1 LFSSQEAPES
11 FFTEGMEPMYM
22 LSVAAGSTGQGW
34 VRALEA
40 LACLCTAIP
49 LAVTA
54 AESMPAPVPIRAY
67 ETGHSMLLRQAVLPG
82 TRSDDAWRRI
92 RSSAMTDANSTLV
105 SESEQWPAERPM
117 RAIARVPA
125 AARPDDVW
133 QRLREGFALPDL
145 DSPLVSECEQW
156 YAEHPEHLK
165 RVIARSRRYL
175 YHIVEE
181 VEKRGMPAEVALLPM
196 MESAL
201 NPMAYSRAHASGLWQ
216 FIPSTGRNY
225 NLRQDWWLDSRRDV
239 VASTTAALD
248 YLQFLHELHGDW
260 HLAFAS
266 YNAGERS
273 VARAIGKN
281 RAEGLPTDYAS
292 LPMPRETRYY
302 VPKLQALKNIVSR
315 PEAFGVTLDPVPNEP
330 YFAAI
335 SAPADIDIRLA
346 AELAQIPLAELLA
359 LNAGYKR
366 PIIPGSHTLVLPAGR
381 VATFQANLDNHE
393 RPLVSWQT
401 YVLKP
406 GDRLDRLAVRHGIAL
421 ASLKRVNGIAPR
433 ARARPGQQLLL
444 PIIGT
449 EAGAAPLPA
458 LFRAPAPPKRGETLF

>member
-1 LFSSQEAPES
+1 M
-11 FFTEGMEPMYM
+11 EGVERMYEP
-22 LSVAAGSTGQGW
+22 SVAAFAQGW
-34 VRALEA
+34 VRALEG

-54 AESMPAPVPIRAY
+54 AESMPAPGPIRAY
-67 ETGHSMLLRQAVLPG
+67 ETGHSMLLRQAVLPAAG
-82 TRSDDAWRRI
+82 SDDAWRRI
-92 RSSAMTDANSTLV
+92 RSASAVADANSTLV
-105 SESEQWPAERPM
+105 SESEQWPAEHPM
-117 RAIARVPA
+117 RVIAPGPA

-133 QRLREGFALPDL
+133 RRLRDGFAVPDL
-145 DSPLVSECEQW
+145 DSPLVSECERW
-156 YAEHPEHLK
+156 YVEHPEHLK

-175 YHIVEE
+175 YYIVEE
-181 VEKRGMPAEVALLPM
+181 VEKRGMPTEVALLPM

-216 FIPSTGRNY
+216 FMPSTGKNY

-239 VASTTAALD
+239 VASTSAALD

-273 VARAIGKN
+273 VVRAIGKN

-315 PEAFGVTLDPVPNEP
+315 PEAFGVTFDPVPNEP

-335 SAPADIDIRLA
+335 PAPADIDIRLA
-346 AELAQIPLAELLA
+346 AELAQTPLDELIA
-359 LNAGYKR
+359 LNPGYNR
-366 PIIPGSHTLVLPAGR
+366 PIILGSHTLVLPAGR
-381 VATFQANLDNHE
+381 VATFQANLDRHDQ
-393 RPLVSWQT
+393 PLVSWQT
-401 YVLKP
+401 YTLKS

-433 ARARPGQQLLL
+433 ARVRPGQQLLL

-458 LFRAPAPPKRGETLF
+458 LFRPPAPPEPRGRMIVHAVKRGETLF

>member
-1 LFSSQEAPES
+1 
-11 FFTEGMEPMYM
+11 MYKP
-22 LSVAAGSTGQGW
+22 SIAAGAFTQGL
-34 VRALEA
+34 VRALG
-40 LACLCTAIP
+40 LACLCATVP

-54 AESMPAPVPIRAY
+54 AESMPAPVSIQAY
-67 ETGHSMLLRQAVLPG
+67 ETGYSMLLRQAVLSG

-92 RSSAMTDANSTLV
+92 RGGSVMTDANSTLV
-105 SESEQWPAERPM
+105 SESGQWPAAHPERPL
-117 RAIARVPA
+117 RVIAQAPS

-133 QRLREGFALPDL
+133 QRLRDGFALPDL

-156 YAEHPEHLK
+156 YAEHPQHLK
-165 RVIARSRRYL
+165 RVIARSPRYL

-216 FIPSTGRNY
+216 FIPSTGKNY

-239 VASTTAALD
+239 VASTSAALD
-248 YLQFLHELHGDW
+248 YLQFLYELHGDW

-273 VARAIGKN
+273 VVRAIEKN
-281 RAEGLPTDYAS
+281 RAEGMPTDYAS
-292 LPMPRETRYY
+292 LPMLRETRYY

-315 PEAFGVTLDPVPNEP
+315 PEAFGITLDPVPNEP

-346 AELAQIPLAELLA
+346 AELAQTPLDELIA
-359 LNAGYKR
+359 LNPGYKR
-366 PIIPGSHTLVLPAGR
+366 PVIPGSHTLVLPAGR
-381 VATFQANLDNHE
+381 VATFQANLDNHD

-401 YVLKP
+401 YTLKS

-433 ARARPGQQLLL
+433 ARVRPGQQLLL

-449 EAGAAPLPA
+449 GTGAAPLPA
-458 LFRAPAPPKRGETLF
+458 LFRPPAPPKRGET